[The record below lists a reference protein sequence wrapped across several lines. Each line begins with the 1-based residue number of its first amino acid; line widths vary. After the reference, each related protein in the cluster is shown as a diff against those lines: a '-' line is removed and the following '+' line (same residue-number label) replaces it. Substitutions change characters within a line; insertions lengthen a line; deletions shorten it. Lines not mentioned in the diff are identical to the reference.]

1 MPRALLLLERID
13 RWWLDASLVAL
24 KGGES
29 RMPTPQKAAVIDELT
44 EQLSR
49 ANLAILTDYRGLNVG
64 DIQGLRAQLRPQNAE
79 FHIAK
84 NTFTRIAAE
93 RAGINGLE
101 PVLEG
106 PLALVFAYGDMAG
119 PAKTISDFART
130 SRILTIKGGVL
141 ESQFINPAQVEDV
154 ASLPSREVL
163 LGKLVGMLASPM
175 SRMVGVLGGPSRSVA
190 YVLNSRAEQLG
201 GAPEAQ
207 AAD

>member
-1 MPRALLLLERID
+1 
-13 RWWLDASLVAL
+13 
-24 KGGES
+24 
-29 RMPTPQKAAVIDELT
+29 MPTPQKAAVIDELT
-44 EQLSR
+44 EQFSR
-49 ANLAILTDYRGLNVG
+49 ANLAILTDYRGLKVS

-93 RAGINGLE
+93 RVGIDGLQ

-106 PLALVFAYGDMAG
+106 PLALVFAYGEVAG

-141 ESQFINPAQVEDV
+141 ESRFIGPNDIEDV

-175 SRMVGVLGGPSRSVA
+175 ARTVGVLGGPSRSIA
-190 YVLNSRAEQLG
+190 YLLTSRVDQLG
-201 GAPEAQ
+201 AATEAQ